1 MSNESLRRT
10 SHWRLNSLAF
20 FVLALLIQAGPP
32 VLAATDELVITEIMY
47 DSRSVDVEWIEL
59 YNRSGA
65 NLDLSG
71 WYVLDEEDT
80 HPKLF
85 LDGVQLA
92 PGEVLLVIEFESAF
106 VAQYGDTVTNYHP
119 STFGGSWGLNNDGDA
134 CRVFK
139 PGDILVDEVWYSNVA
154 PWPTAAAGQGPSL
167 QLTSMGLDNNAG
179 ESWQASPADWGTPG
193 EVEASVPTVGGT
205 WGAVKALYRSRE

>member
-1 MSNESLRRT
+1 MRNPPSRRAC
-10 SHWRLNSLAF
+10 HRQRNSLVF
-20 FVLALLIQAGPP
+20 LVLALLIQAGPP
-32 VLAATDELVITEIMY
+32 VPAATDELVITEIMY
-47 DSRSVDVEWIEL
+47 DSRSVDVEWIEF
-59 YNRSGA
+59 YNRSGT
-65 NLDLSG
+65 NLDLAG

-80 HPKLF
+80 HQKLL

-119 STFGGSWGLNNDGDA
+119 NTFGGSWGLNNDGDA
-134 CRVFK
+134 CRIFK
-139 PGDILVDEVWYSNVA
+139 PGDVLVDEVWYGNVA

-167 QLTSMGLDNNAG
+167 QLISMGLDNNAG
-179 ESWQASPADWGTPG
+179 ESWQASPGDWGTPG
-193 EVEASVPTVGGT
+193 EVEVSVPTAGST